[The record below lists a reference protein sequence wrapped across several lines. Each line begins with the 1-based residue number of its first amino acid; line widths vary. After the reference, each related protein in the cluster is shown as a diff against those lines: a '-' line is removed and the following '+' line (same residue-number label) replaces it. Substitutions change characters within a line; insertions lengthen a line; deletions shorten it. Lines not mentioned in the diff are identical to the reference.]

1 MVDELH
7 CELFDN
13 ENRGRYAKNDGNKD
27 LGCHGLYT
35 KKYCELDI
43 ICVLHLP
50 GIGISEEKC
59 LFFRQINNEERGVG
73 RLVGKKVSYS
83 KKFCEF
89 DFCEYP
95 SIRK

>member
-1 MVDELH
+1 MVYIQRSIASWTLFVYSICQEL
-7 CELFDN
+7 ESLK
-13 ENRGRYAKNDGNKD
+13 KN
-27 LGCHGLYT
+27 
-35 KKYCELDI
+35 
-43 ICVLHLP
+43 V
-50 GIGISEEKC
+50 
-59 LFFRQINNEERGVG
+59 FFRQINNEERGVG

>member
-1 MVDELH
+1 MVYIQRSIASWT
-7 CELFDN
+7 LFVHSIF
-13 ENRGRYAKNDGNKD
+13 A
-27 LGCHGLYT
+27 
-35 KKYCELDI
+35 
-43 ICVLHLP
+43 
-50 GIGISEEKC
+50 ISEEKC
-59 LFFRQINNEERGVG
+59 LFSRQINNEERGVG

>member
-1 MVDELH
+1 MVYIQRSIAGHYL
-7 CELFDN
+7 C
-13 ENRGRYAKNDGNKD
+13 
-27 LGCHGLYT
+27 T
-35 KKYCELDI
+35 PS
-43 ICVLHLP
+43 LP

-59 LFFRQINNEERGVG
+59 LFSRQINNEERGVG

-83 KKFCEF
+83 IKFCEF